1 MKASAKRH
9 RKHFAGWRSRLGVA
23 FVACA
28 IVGVAP
34 GSAGAVNV
42 FTLDSSP
49 GGRAGVAVDSAG
61 TGYFAWEHE
70 ETSSSDVTQF
80 CKVPRGGKCTN
91 PIVLPTPPLNPAPF
105 DSTDVSAAFP
115 VLGGGS
121 TVYVVGPR
129 YVAGDVVVWTSTNGG
144 SSFGPAE
151 QVTQSGAYQG
161 TDPTDVLLSGAN
173 FFVSSHNPGLYFTSV
188 QSGSTTTHDADLTPA
203 NGSTN
208 MTGSTL
214 GLAGGGPY
222 GSPVE
227 AFSMLNGGQPQT
239 IGYRSYNGTGDPN
252 DAANWSAPAQVT
264 AGILPSLAGGPKGLF
279 LASQDAANGTYTPVN
294 VRKYVPG
301 SGFGPPV
308 TLQTSSSDVNA
319 GNMFETPGSGQ
330 LLVAWQ
336 GPTLSDGGAGIRLYR
351 STNGGASFASVG
363 DVAEGTPNYAVY
375 PDSIRVAAADDGQGF
390 LSFLDDGGG
399 QELLRV
405 ADLNPIP
412 ALAAGKPRVV
422 GTTITDKVL
431 VNTNG
436 KLTATSRI
444 TNGQALAS
452 AVRAKGCKAGQ
463 VRVKSHGKKRC
474 VSDSFGT
481 KTLTIHGAG
490 TYTVRLT
497 PNATARRALSSGK
510 TLHILET
517 LTFTPAGGGRADRE
531 DLRRHRARKEGP
543 QEALRA
549 DGASSPGAAQASG
562 SSAPFRRVHVRGRSH
577 ATLGRPSG

>member
-1 MKASAKRH
+1 MRAPAKR
-9 RKHFAGWRSRLGVA
+9 RGRYLAAWRARLSLA

-28 IVGVAP
+28 VVGVAP

-49 GGRAGVAVDSAG
+49 DGRAGVAVDSSG
-61 TGYFAWEHE
+61 SGYFAWEHKQ
-70 ETSSSDVTQF
+70 TSSSDVTQF
-80 CKVPRGGKCTN
+80 CKVVRGGRCTN
-91 PIVLPTPPLNPAPF
+91 PIVLAAPPLNPAPF

-129 YVAGDVVVWTSTNGG
+129 FVAGDVVVWTSTDGG
-144 SSFGPAE
+144 NSFGPAA

-173 FFVSSHNPGLYFTSV
+173 FLVSSHNPGLYFTSV
-188 QSGSTTTHDADLTPA
+188 QSGSTTAHGADITPPG
-203 NGSTN
+203 GSTN

-252 DAANWSAPAQVT
+252 DAANWSGAAQVT
-264 AGILPSLAGGPKGLF
+264 GGILPSLAGGPKGLF

-294 VRKYVPG
+294 VRKYVAG

-319 GNMFETPGSGQ
+319 GNMFQTPGSGQ

-336 GPTLSDGGAGIRLYR
+336 GTTRSDGGTGIRLYR

-363 DVAEGTPNYAVY
+363 DVAEGSPNFAIL

-390 LSFLDDGGG
+390 LSFIDGGG
-399 QELLRV
+399 GQQPLQV

-412 ALAAGKPRVV
+412 AFTAGKPTVV
-422 GTTITDKVL
+422 GSTITERVL
-431 VNTNG
+431 VNTSG
-436 KLTATSRI
+436 RVTASSRVA
-444 TNGQALAS
+444 NAQALAP
-452 AVRAKGCKAGQ
+452 AVRTKGCKAGQ

-474 VSDSFGT
+474 ISNTFGA
-481 KTLTIHGAG
+481 KTVTIHGAG

-497 PNATARRALSSGK
+497 PNAAARRALSKGK
-510 TLHILET
+510 TLHVLGT
-517 LTFTPAGGGRADRE
+517 LTFIPTGGGTPIVKTFTVTVHGKT
-531 DLRRHRARKEGP
+531 RHKR
-543 QEALRA
+543 
-549 DGASSPGAAQASG
+549 
-562 SSAPFRRVHVRGRSH
+562 H
-577 ATLGRPSG
+577 

>member
-1 MKASAKRH
+1 MSASAKR
-9 RKHFAGWRSRLGVA
+9 RRAPLAGWRSRLSVA
-23 FVACA
+23 FVTCA
-28 IVGVAP
+28 VFGVVP

-42 FTLDSSP
+42 FTLDGSP
-49 GGRAGVAVDSAG
+49 DGRAGVAVDSAG
-61 TGYFAWEHE
+61 TGYFAWEHK
-70 ETSSSDVTQF
+70 ETSTSDVTQF

-91 PIVLPTPPLNPAPF
+91 PIVLATPPLNPAPF

-115 VLGGGS
+115 VLAGGS

-129 YVAGDVVVWTSTNGG
+129 YVAGDVVVWTSTDGG
-144 SSFGPAE
+144 NTFGPAV

-173 FFVSSHNPGLYFTSV
+173 FLVSSHNPGLYFTSV
-188 QSGSTTTHDADLTPA
+188 QTGSTTAHSADLTPP
-203 NGSTN
+203 GGLTN
-208 MTGSTL
+208 MSGSTL
-214 GLAGGGPY
+214 GLAGGGAY

-239 IGYRSYNGTGDPN
+239 IAYRSYNGTGDPN
-252 DAANWSAPAQVT
+252 DPANWSNAAQVT
-264 AGILPSLAGGPKGLF
+264 DGILPSLAGGPKGLF
-279 LASQDAANGTYTPVN
+279 LASQDAANGTYTPVD

-319 GNMFETPGSGQ
+319 GNMFQTPGSGQ

-336 GPTLSDGGAGIRLYR
+336 GTTRSDGGTGIRLYR
-351 STNGGASFASVG
+351 STNGGASFASIG
-363 DVAEGTPNYAVY
+363 DVAEGTPSYAIY

-390 LSFLDDGGG
+390 LSFIDYGGG
-399 QELLRV
+399 QQLLRV

-412 ALAAGKPRVV
+412 ALTAAKPRVV
-422 GTTITDKVL
+422 GSTITERVL
-431 VNTNG
+431 VNTSG
-436 KLTATSRI
+436 RVTAVSRV

-452 AVRAKGCKAGQ
+452 AVRTKGCKAGQ

-474 VSDSFGT
+474 VSNSFGT

-497 PNATARRALSSGK
+497 PNATARRALSRGK
-510 TLHILET
+510 TLHVLET
-517 LTFTPAGGGRADRE
+517 ITFTPAGGGRPIVKTFSVTVHGKKVHK
-531 DLRRHRARKEGP
+531 RH
-543 QEALRA
+543 
-549 DGASSPGAAQASG
+549 
-562 SSAPFRRVHVRGRSH
+562 
-577 ATLGRPSG
+577 